1 MLSAGDQCEGA
12 VDTGERDHQVG
23 PAWLAW
29 QEWPTWPAWPAW
41 LAWLEMTQYDQHGWT
56 LQCSYGQLWQHDSCA
71 NSSVPCM
78 PHIGPTTM
86 ALWQPWPVWQL

>member
-1 MLSAGDQCEGA
+1 MLSASDQCEGA

-29 QEWPTWPAWPAW
+29 
-41 LAWLEMTQYDQHGWT
+41 LETTQYDQHGWT
-56 LQCSYGQLWQHDSCA
+56 LQCSYGQLCQHDSCA